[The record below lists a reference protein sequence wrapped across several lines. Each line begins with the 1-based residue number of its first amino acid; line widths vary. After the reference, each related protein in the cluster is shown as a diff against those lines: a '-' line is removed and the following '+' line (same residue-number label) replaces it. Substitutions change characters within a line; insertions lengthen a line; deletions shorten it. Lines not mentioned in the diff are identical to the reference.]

1 MATRTIAQPAPTKRA
16 RASQHASQHA
26 SHASHLSHH
35 QRKCAICRHPERDT
49 IEEMFVHWHS
59 SSSIH
64 RRFMLND
71 RSTIYDHAHATGL
84 FAKRRRNLRYALEH
98 MIERADQCDIS
109 SHGIVAAIKA
119 YASLTAS
126 GEWIEPARR
135 VIYTSISSSHA
146 SPRAAANPSPNHSP
160 SRNAAYADPQPKRY
174 PSDYPA
180 GYDPSDGWWAY
191 SAAQSRC
198 AGADSLTDAI
208 HRAAS
213 SRLGRDVPS
222 SPSNGTSANHQ
233 PQTQNAN
240 PAPPAN
246 TSAPVA
252 SRAPQTTTHSSPV
265 PAHSTTT
272 TTPGAPQQTK
282 TTPQTAAPSAHTTA
296 LPGTRTE
303 KRVVIPR
310 SHATRNLL
318 SPLPAP
324 QQTKNTPQ
332 PPNSNR
338 YNSGLDIPPTHTKQ
352 TPAPRSNRYK

>member
-1 MATRTIAQPAPTKRA
+1 MATRTAARPAPTKRA
-16 RASQHASQHA
+16 RASQQASRT
-26 SHASHLSHH
+26 SLSHH
-35 QRKCAICRHPERDT
+35 QRKCTICRHPDRET

-59 SSSIH
+59 ASRIYS
-64 RRFMLND
+64 RFMLPD

-84 FAKRRRNLRYALEH
+84 YAKRRRNLRYALENI
-98 MIERADQCDIS
+98 IERSDEAPIS
-109 SHGIVAAIKA
+109 SNGIVAAIKA
-119 YASLTAS
+119 YASLTTS

-135 VIYTSISSSHA
+135 VIYTSISSSDA
-146 SPRAAANPSPNHSP
+146 SPRAAAHPSPNYS
-160 SRNAAYADPQPKRY
+160 SNKNAAYAYPQPKRY

-208 HRAAS
+208 HKAAS
-213 SRLGRDVPS
+213 SRPGRDVPS
-222 SPSNGTSANHQ
+222 SPSDGESADHQ
-233 PQTQNAN
+233 PQSQNMTSAS
-240 PAPPAN
+240 AAN
-246 TSAPVA
+246 TSAPA
-252 SRAPQTTTHSSPV
+252 AARAPQTTTHTSPA
-265 PAHSTTT
+265 PTHPTTT
-272 TTPGAPQQTK
+272 T
-282 TTPQTAAPSAHTTA
+282 
-296 LPGTRTE
+296 TRTE

-332 PPNSNR
+332 PANSNR
-338 YNSGLDIPPTHTKQ
+338 YTSGLKIPPTHTKQ

>member
-1 MATRTIAQPAPTKRA
+1 
-16 RASQHASQHA
+16 
-26 SHASHLSHH
+26 HASHLSHH
-35 QRKCAICRHPERDT
+35 QRKCVICRHPDRET

-59 SSSIH
+59 ASRIYK
-64 RRFMLND
+64 RFMLPD

-98 MIERADQCDIS
+98 MIERADECDIS

-119 YASLTAS
+119 YASLTTS
-126 GEWIEPARR
+126 GEWNEPARR
-135 VIYTSISSSHA
+135 VIYTSVSSSA
-146 SPRAAANPSPNHSP
+146 REAANHSP
-160 SRNAAYADPQPKRY
+160 RPLTNKNAAYVYPQPQTH
-174 PSDYPA
+174 PSN
-180 GYDPSDGWWAY
+180 YDPSDGWWAY
-191 SAAQSRC
+191 SDAQAREAAPV
-198 AGADSLTDAI
+198 
-208 HRAAS
+208 S
-213 SRLGRDVPS
+213 SP

-233 PQTQNAN
+233 PPTQNEN

-252 SRAPQTTTHSSPV
+252 ARAPQTTTHNNSPA

-272 TTPGAPQQTK
+272 TTPAASQQTK
-282 TTPQTAAPSAHTTA
+282 TTPQPAAPPAHTTVFA
-296 LPGTRTE
+296 APPRTRPE

-324 QQTKNTPQ
+324 QQTKTTPQ

-338 YNSGLDIPPTHTKQ
+338 YNSGLNIPSNHTKQ
-352 TPAPRSNRYK
+352 TPAPNSNRHK